1 MGSEMCIRDS
11 RWSGAHLE
19 LLDQRQLPAA
29 VVFMQLH
36 RWQEVAEAISSMVV
50 RGAPA
55 IGIAAAWGVVLAARS
70 GDDLPTAIRG
80 LRASRP
86 TAVNLGWAVNR
97 MQAALGSASPVDVE
111 ALVGVAAALQQE
123 DRLLTCLLYTSPSP
137 RDLSTSRM
145 PSSA

>member
-1 MGSEMCIRDS
+1 MLPPSC
-11 RWSGAHLE
+11 RWSGNHLE
-19 LLDQRQLPAA
+19 LLDQRQLPGA

-36 RWQEVAEAISSMVV
+36 RWQEVAEAISSMAV

-86 TAVNLGWAVNR
+86 TAVNLGWALNR
-97 MQAALGSASPVDVE
+97 MQAALGSAPPVDVD
-111 ALVGVAAALQQE
+111 ALAGVEQ
-123 DRLLTCLLYTSPSP
+123 YS
-137 RDLSTSRM
+137 
-145 PSSA
+145 